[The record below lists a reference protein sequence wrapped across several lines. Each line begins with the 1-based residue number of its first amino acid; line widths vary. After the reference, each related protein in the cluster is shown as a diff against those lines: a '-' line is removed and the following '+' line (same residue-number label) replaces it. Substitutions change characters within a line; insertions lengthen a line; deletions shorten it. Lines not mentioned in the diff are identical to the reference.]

1 MFVRDFIHVD
11 QPFEVVA
18 PRFVTDTSWLAPI
31 AEDAAVVAREV
42 ALALTDGP
50 AVHDGSDGNADG
62 NGHVRANGNGHV
74 RANGNGHPDSGRGN
88 GHHDGTGRPGIGA
101 VRCQVGPVRA
111 RSRSILVP
119 MWLIMVEGAA
129 LLPDLSGD
137 LEVAPVGADRSVI
150 ALGATYR
157 RTSPEREESLRVER
171 ATEAGVRTFLNG
183 IAGYLGRSL
192 STV

>member
-18 PRFVTDTSWLAPI
+18 PCFVTDTSWLAPI
-31 AEDAAVVAREV
+31 AEDAALVAREV
-42 ALALTDGP
+42 ALAITDGP
-50 AVHDGSDGNADG
+50 GPADG
-62 NGHVRANGNGHV
+62 HGASPR
-74 RANGNGHPDSGRGN
+74 
-88 GHHDGTGRPGIGA
+88 IGA
-101 VRCQVGPVRA
+101 VRCEVGPVRA

-119 MWLIMVEGAA
+119 MWLINVEGAA

-183 IAGYLGRSL
+183 IAGYLGHSL
-192 STV
+192 SAV